1 MNINYTSLEI
11 TRLIKKAVDINE
23 EILEELE
30 HDIFDIL
37 EDFAYTVYIGTKQ
50 EIKEKLDIF
59 LEGEI

>member
-1 MNINYTSLEI
+1 MNINYASLEI

-37 EDFAYTVYIGTKQ
+37 EDFSYTIYVDTKQ
-50 EIKEKLDIF
+50 EIKEKLDMF